1 MLRLCLIMRLRRV
14 GQAGFFTMR
23 GLNQHPI
30 EYFLHKLAGSIWR
43 HPRWFLFPQ
52 LVLFA
57 IAVFYTATTLRFK
70 IDINDLVSSDVGYQR
85 HWQELREEFHVQDD
99 IITLVES
106 PDHERNRQFVERLGA
121 RLEAETNLFTDVV
134 FKRDLR
140 VMGAKALMLLPE
152 EKLEGVLNAL
162 RDYQPLVGK
171 FSEVTNLVSLLT
183 QVEVQWRASLGC
195 SNNDLFAAVLPALT
209 QIVEQGGD
217 SVKRSGV
224 PPSPGMTTLF
234 AARDDTTAGG
244 YLSLAGGR
252 FYVVTCAAPND
263 AMQATA
269 ILRLRELVLATQRD
283 VPGVNVGV
291 TGEPVLGYEE
301 MKQAQTDT
309 LGASVVALVIVALTF
324 IFCYGQIVRPLM
336 ATGALLV
343 GIGFTLGFAT
353 LTVGHLNILTITFV
367 PILIGMAI
375 DFGVHLIAR
384 YEEEL
389 REGQEER
396 VALDKALVAT
406 GTGILTS
413 GVTTAVAFFAMLL
426 TSFKGIRE
434 MGVIAGGGL
443 LVCLIPMMTMLP
455 AMLVLRGSRASDR
468 AKPSR
473 RKAWNLRRERFERHW
488 LARPR
493 IVLWMGGIVTFVA
506 AVVSGW
512 MFFDYNPLNLQSQNL
527 SAVMFERRMIAQT
540 SRSALSCQMTA
551 SSLEEALHLEKKIRR
566 LGSVADVDS
575 MAPLLV
581 ANQEGKLSLVRQVT
595 EAASAIRFEV
605 MDTNSVNIAALD
617 QTLQDF
623 GRAVVGA
630 IQFMGDSGDPMLR
643 EKLSTLREAVGRWR
657 GAIADAPAEQAGL
670 QTTLYQKAL
679 FNDLD
684 HTLDLLR
691 RQHFQEP
698 LGVQDLPAGMRSRF
712 IGQTGKFLLQ
722 IYPRKNVWEHE
733 AQKEFVRELR
743 TVSPS
748 VTGSPVRF
756 YENTT
761 RLRKNFQIAAAY
773 ACVAIAIML
782 LLHFR
787 NVACVILALLPVGL
801 GILWTF
807 GVMALFKIPFNPA
820 NIISPTLLIG
830 IGVANGI
837 HILNRFIEEQHPSIL
852 GKSTG
857 KAVLVSALTTCTG
870 FGSLMLAQHAGIAS
884 LGLVMALGS
893 GFCMVASLT
902 VLPAL
907 LLVLDA
913 AGLKLGHGWLET
925 RKGQPSSSDVKP

>member
-1 MLRLCLIMRLRRV
+1 M
-14 GQAGFFTMR
+14 MR

-30 EYFLHKLAGSIWR
+30 EHFLHRLAEGIWR

-52 LVLFA
+52 LVLFGV
-57 IAVFYTATTLRFK
+57 AVFYTATTLKFK
-70 IDINDLVSSDVGYQR
+70 TDINDLVSSDVGYQR

-106 PDHERNRQFVERLGA
+106 PDHEKNRQFVERLGA
-121 RLEAETNLFTDVV
+121 KLEAETNLFTDVV

-140 VMGAKALMLLPE
+140 VMGPKALLLLPE
-152 EKLEGVLNAL
+152 DKLSGVLNAL

-171 FSEVTNLVSLLT
+171 FSEVTNLNSLFT
-183 QVEVQWRASLGC
+183 QVEVQWRASLGS
-195 SNNDLFAAVLPALT
+195 SNNNEQFAAVLPALT
-209 QIVEQGGD
+209 QIVEQGAD
-217 SVKRSGV
+217 SVQRTGI

-234 AARDDTTAGG
+234 ASRGDPTSGG
-244 YLSLAGGR
+244 YLALAGGR

-263 AMQATA
+263 SMQAEA
-269 ILRLRELVLATQRD
+269 ILRLRELVSATQAE

-301 MKQAQTDT
+301 MKQAERDT
-309 LGASVVALVIVALTF
+309 LVASVVALIIVALTF
-324 IFCYGQIVRPLM
+324 IFCYGHIIRPLM

-413 GVTTAVAFFAMLL
+413 GITTAAAFLAMLL
-426 TSFKGIRE
+426 TAFKGIRE
-434 MGVIAGGGL
+434 MGIIAGGGL

-455 AMLVLRGSRASDR
+455 AMLVMRGSRASDR
-468 AKPSR
+468 AKPTK

-493 IVLWMGGIVTFVA
+493 IVVWMGGIATLIA
-506 AVVSGW
+506 AIVSGW
-512 MFFDYNPLNLQSQNL
+512 MYFDYNPLNLQSQNL
-527 SAVMFERRMIAQT
+527 SAVMFERRMIEQT

-551 SSLEEALHLEKKIRR
+551 SSLEEALELEKRIRR

-575 MAPLLV
+575 MAPLI
-581 ANQEGKLSLVRQVT
+581 AADQGRKLSLVEQVT
-595 EAASAIRFEV
+595 KAADAIKFET
-605 MDTNSVNIAALD
+605 MDREPVNVSALD
-617 QTLQDF
+617 ETLKNF

-630 IQFMGDSGDPMLR
+630 VQFMGDAGD
-643 EKLSTLREAVGRWR
+643 ESVKAKLLGLREATGRWR
-657 GAIADAPAEQAGL
+657 DAIGAAPGDHAKT
-670 QTTLYQKAL
+670 QTTLYQQAL
-679 FNDLD
+679 FTDLD
-684 HTLDLLR
+684 HTLDALR
-691 RQHFQEP
+691 KQQFHEP
-698 LGVQDLPAGMRSRF
+698 LRAEDLPAGMRSRF
-712 IGQTGKFLLQ
+712 IGRTGKFLLQ

-733 AQKEFVRELR
+733 AQEEFVRELR

-807 GVMALFKIPFNPA
+807 GVMAVFKIPFNPA

-837 HILNRFIEEQHPSIL
+837 HILNRFIEEQHFSIL

-870 FGSLMLAQHAGIAS
+870 FGSLMLAQHAGIGS

-893 GFCMVASLT
+893 AFCMIASLT

-907 LLVLDA
+907 LMLLEA
-913 AGLKLGHGWLET
+913 AGLKLGHGWLT
-925 RKGQPSSSDVKP
+925 R